1 MKNKLQHIFTGMLW
15 LLAWQVDAQ
24 IQSFNCKTA
33 SDDNVI
39 TGEVFFNYGSVT
51 NAYALKNRSSFT
63 VAEPVIGE
71 LQSAGYTMGL
81 GFWSRFLL
89 TPGAPLVQASEGDLA
104 DRIRVSW
111 VMDPLSPA
119 AQVGFKIYRNGDF
132 LANLDATTFDFVDFN
147 VIAGEKYVYTV
158 VGINDFGNGF
168 GGKALGFVNPNG
180 VVTGLVKTLNG
191 NPVVGAAVTLT
202 PTLGKAIEFN
212 GTGSLFTE
220 YQAFYPRNEFTLSCW
235 VKLGAGNDQA
245 GILDLGSS
253 ISKNWWIHTTPASM
267 GKGIRVGIGADTSAV
282 NELDC
287 VFPTAS
293 ADKWHYVATTYNG
306 SAILLYLDGELIS
319 SAVASIEADSMP
331 LFFGKR
337 SDDTGF
343 FTGKLDEVR
352 VFSRQLSQT
361 ELQMLMNKTA
371 ASNTNGLTA
380 YWKFDE
386 GTGSKAFSIGSNK
399 VNAYLCGANWTNDRP
414 DVLNAGITNELG
426 FYTIEGINYG
436 AGQTFTARP
445 DKKFYYNQSLEF
457 NGVNRAYAELTDFDL
472 TDSTTLEITLKGF
485 DYASNQCLLSKQ
497 NGSNTHFALN
507 LNAGNLELEMGGTSQ
522 SFGSLTMGF
531 HRVSMVMKQ
540 AGSSVEVTLYVDGTL
555 RSAHTFNGVSS
566 DFKGGSPWTLGAK
579 RDGDNLT
586 NYFSGL
592 IDEVAFFNDLQSVGA
607 IQTASNIG
615 TDVTNIALLHYF
627 NLNEGSDE
635 VITDYGSALSGEG
648 KVYATNWSTVAGI
661 VKEEPHKFSPSTR
674 LVTLNPSNTS
684 ADGIDFTDQSTVPVS
699 GYVRY
704 EGTNCFVKNA
714 EILVNGQR
722 NLPAVYTD
730 STGYF
735 SIDLEPGASVKLSP
749 TYNGHSFYP
758 AFWEIKKIGSPIAGI
773 LFRNQTKRSV
783 SGQMAGNAICRK
795 SVIPEGAIVKVKVET
810 LDGCFKKIIQL
821 TEEDGKFQFKNLPP
835 LKFTVA
841 VTEHSNN
848 VIYNYFQ
855 LQGGYTVDLTNKND
869 TTDFIY
875 YAPPQIEMTPL
886 DTNACGITMLQQDD
900 KYSTEIRV
908 FQQYDGGVCYLDTA
922 ELHIDNLIEG
932 DGPIDTMMTGGK
944 FKYRFTAGFPNIASP
959 YQKTLTI
966 LAKANE
972 LENTFSTQAVVLGKR
987 PRLVNFTSTSP
998 QLPMMILRDPP
1009 GDGSSASIERGSTVC
1024 TGWSVDASASVK
1036 ANIGLEL
1043 DLGNKQQI
1051 ISGTPGVGKITE
1063 IGVEN
1068 SLELGLSVKTGL
1080 SVNKSAEVCMTATE
1094 KISTSGDGV
1103 IFGEDAD
1110 VFMGGALN
1118 LLFGITDDLRWDTAN
1133 CNFFI
1138 KPALLVFPD
1147 KFATTFLYSGYQ
1159 IKKVVI
1165 PNLEAVGD
1173 TTSANQWRTILQRN
1187 RDLKAAAV
1195 FERNLSFDAG
1205 VTYEN
1210 SSAVENTSETKFG
1223 FEVEIGASIAASLG
1237 FDIDGTGAK
1246 FKMGMEMSM
1255 GVKSEFSSKETRTQ
1269 AVSYTLADD
1278 DIKDVFTVD
1287 VLQDRVYST
1296 PVFKTVSGNSSCP
1309 YEEKTV
1315 PRDGVE
1321 LTVDKTIIANVS
1333 MNDVA
1338 TFKFNIGNTSQT
1350 DEYRSYVFE
1359 LYNATN
1365 TNGAKVKIQGAG
1377 PSGVFGMYAGQS
1389 QEVIVTIERGP
1400 TAFDYE
1406 NLTFHV
1412 YSACEGNRYD
1422 ALGNGDFPPEPFYK
1436 AINVSVHYLEPCSP
1450 IDIGFPLQDWVL
1462 TPENGSTMFIT
1473 LNEFN
1478 RDDADLELIRV
1489 QYRRTQGDGAW
1500 INIVDVPKNELNN
1513 DVFKIVE
1520 WNTGGLKDGA
1530 YEIRAI
1536 TQCVGGQDAGIS
1548 HVMKGRIERDP
1559 PDLFG
1564 TPQPSDGVLALG
1576 DEISIQ
1582 FNEPIRCDQIIQ
1594 ADFFD
1599 NNNIGLYDT
1608 ETGKLVDA
1616 TISCTGD
1623 KITIVPKGPNR
1634 FIENKVLRVVVNN
1647 IKDLAG
1653 NNFAEKKWEFFVDR
1667 NPIRWLDGAV
1677 EVEKYEEDFVSVTR
1691 KIENTG
1697 GQATD
1702 YEILDIPSWVRVFP
1716 KKGTLAP
1723 GVAQPITFEFDSTM
1737 AIGAYLDTL
1746 FLDVVEGKEP
1756 VIVDARVMCHGPAWA
1771 VNPRSYDYSMNMTLQ
1786 LDIEGVFSA
1795 DRQDI
1800 VGAFIN
1806 GECRGLAKMQ
1816 YEPTLKKWL
1825 AFLTVYSNSFTGDS
1839 IRLQIWD
1846 ASACL
1851 LYGSVLEK
1859 FAFESEDLVGSP
1871 LEPVTARTNNLLL
1884 RRIEIN
1890 EGWNWISFNLQF
1902 PDPSI
1907 NAALRNLRR
1916 PQNDFIKGQTLFS
1929 QYFNAGNQWVG
1940 SLTTLGNT
1948 GMYQYRADAVDTLDM
1963 LGRPINLAAT
1973 TIPVNVGWNWIGYL
1987 PQSPLPLNLA
1997 LASLSP
2003 LNGDV
2008 IKSQTGFAQYVA
2020 GYGWLGNLQYMEAPE
2035 GYLLKISNAGTL
2047 AYPVPSNLTEVP
2059 VEKSKSK
2066 ALAATNYWTLEPSKF
2081 EHTMTLIGMVTADKL
2096 NVTAENFELGA
2107 FVGSAVRGS
2116 SPAIYVKSLNAYLF
2130 FITMYANKP
2139 GELINFKLYDGNNV
2153 RNLKETLYFSNDAQI
2168 GMVQEPQPFNLLTT
2182 TRTKDLSLID
2192 YFEVAPNPFY
2202 NQTTLTFSSEQGGE
2216 AQFTVLDVMGRVHDQ
2231 WRVHTLSGMNE
2242 FRWDAQSATKGALAS
2257 GVYFLKLE
2265 LNGKV
2270 TMKKVVLQR

>member
-1 MKNKLQHIFTGMLW
+1 MKKIYHLMLVW
-15 LLAWQVDAQ
+15 LLLTGLQQGLAQ
-24 IQSFNCKTA
+24 SSPNCATA
-33 SDDNVI
+33 SDNDYY
-39 TGEVFFNYGSVT
+39 TGKAFVNYGSLT
-51 NAYALKNRSSFT
+51 GAFNTKNRLYAT
-63 VAEPVIGE
+63 IGQP
-71 LQSAGYTMGL
+71 LMGSYFGKKNQGAF
-81 GFWSRFLL
+81 GFWASYLL
-89 TPGAPLVQASEGDLA
+89 PPAPPIVSASEGDLE
-104 DRIRVSW
+104 DRVQVDWSP
-111 VMDPLSPA
+111 DPLSP
-119 AQVGFKIYRNGDF
+119 VSTSYKIYRNGALLATVDGETFAF
-132 LANLDATTFDFVDFN
+132 LDFN
-147 VIAGEKYVYTV
+147 VLAGKFYTYEV
-158 VGINDFGNGF
+158 AGVNQFGEGSR
-168 GGKALGFVNPNG
+168 GKALGFLNPNG
-180 VVTGLVKTLNG
+180 VITGQVKTLGG
-191 NPVVGAAVTLT
+191 NPVPGAVVSLS
-202 PTLGKAIEFN
+202 PTLGAALSFDGN
-212 GTGSLFTE
+212 GSVFAE
-220 YQAFYPRNEFTLSCW
+220 YNPVFPRNNFTVTTW
-235 VKLGAGNDQA
+235 VKLNAGNDAA

-253 ISKNWWIHTTPASM
+253 ISKNWWLHTLPAGSGPGVKFSLGQTGGSPAEM
-267 GKGIRVGIGADTSAV
+267 SY
-282 NELDC
+282 E
-287 VFPTAS
+287 FPTAT
-293 ADKWHYVATTYNG
+293 ATDWHYIAASYNG
-306 SAILLYLDGELIS
+306 SALLLYVDGEL
-319 SAVASIEADSMP
+319 VATAIGSVAADSSV
-331 LFFGKR
+331 LYLGKR
-337 SDDTGF
+337 TDAGGF
-343 FTGKLDEVR
+343 LNGKIDEVR
-352 VFSRQLSQT
+352 FFDRQLPQT
-361 ELQMLMNKTA
+361 EIQMLMNKTA
-371 ASNTNGLTA
+371 SANTPGLVT

-386 GTGSKAFSIGSNK
+386 GAGSKGFDISSNK
-399 VNAYLCGANWTNDRP
+399 LKAYLCSAQWTSDKPN
-414 DVLNAGITNELG
+414 VINAGIADATG
-426 FYTIEGINYG
+426 FYKIEGINYG
-436 AGQTFTARP
+436 AGTIFTARP
-445 DKKFYYNQSLEF
+445 SKSFYSSQSLEF
-457 NGVNRAYAELTDFDL
+457 NGVNSSYADL
-472 TDSTTLEITLKGF
+472 TSFALKDSATITVVVKGFDFSSNQAILSKANAGGTNQFLLCLNQGKLDLGIGSEVHTFGDLGMGFHHLALVMRKASTSLEITLYK
-485 DYASNQCLLSKQ
+485 D
-497 NGSNTHFALN
+497 
-507 LNAGNLELEMGGTSQ
+507 GNLLGTHSYSATDWMGLPWKLGA
-522 SFGSLTMGF
+522 
-531 HRVSMVMKQ
+531 Q
-540 AGSSVEVTLYVDGTL
+540 ADGSS
-555 RSAHTFNGVSS
+555 AHKS
-566 DFKGGSPWTLGAK
+566 
-579 RDGDNLT
+579 
-586 NYFSGL
+586 YFTGL
-592 IDEVAFFNDLQSVGA
+592 IDEVAFFSELLSLPD
-607 IQTASNIG
+607 IQTYANIG
-615 TDVTNIALLHYF
+615 TNVTNSNLSSYF
-627 NLNEGSDE
+627 NLNEG
-635 VITDYGSALSGEG
+635 TDTTLHDMGIDLTGLGASYGAG
-648 KVYATNWSTVAGI
+648 WSTVAAI
-661 VKEEPHKFSPSTR
+661 VNELPHKFSPSTR
-674 LVTLNPSNTS
+674 LITLNPSNTS
-684 ADGIDFTDQSTVPVS
+684 TDQVDFTDQSTVPVS

-704 EGTNCFVKNA
+704 EGTNCFVKGA

-735 SIDLEPGASVKLSP
+735 SIDLEPGATVRLTP
-749 TYNGHSFYP
+749 TYQGHSFYP
-758 AFWEIKKIGSPIAGI
+758 AFWDIDKIASPVAGI
-773 LFRNQTKRSV
+773 LFRNQTKRTV
-783 SGQMAGNAICRK
+783 TGQMAGNDKCRK
-795 SVIPEGAIVKVKVET
+795 SVIPSNAIVKVKVES

-821 TEEDGKFQFKNLPP
+821 TEENGKFQFKNLPP
-835 LKFTVA
+835 LKMTIA

-855 LQGGYTVDLTNKND
+855 LQGGRTIDLTNRND

-875 YAPPQIEMTPL
+875 YAPPQIEIEPL
-886 DTNACGITMLQQDD
+886 DTNACGITMLEQDG
-900 KYSTEIRV
+900 KYTTNIRV

-932 DGPIDTMMTGGK
+932 DGPIDTLMTTGK
-944 FKYRFTAGFPNIASP
+944 FKYKFTAGFPNIASP

-998 QLPMMILRDPP
+998 QLPLMILRDPP

-1036 ANIGLEL
+1036 ASIGLEL

-1051 ISGTPGVGKITE
+1051 ITGTPAVGKITE
-1063 IGVEN
+1063 IGLEN
-1068 SLELGLSVKTGL
+1068 NLELGVSVKTGA
-1080 SVNKSAEVCMTATE
+1080 SINKSAEVCMTATE

-1110 VFMGGALN
+1110 VFVGGALN
-1118 LLFGITDDLRWDTAN
+1118 LLFGITDELRWDTAN

-1138 KPALLVFPD
+1138 KPGLLVFPD

-1173 TTSANQWRTILQRN
+1173 TTSAKQWRTILQRN
-1187 RDLKAAAV
+1187 RDLKTAAV
-1195 FERNLSFDAG
+1195 FEKNLSFDAG
-1205 VTYEN
+1205 VSYEN
-1210 SSAVENTSETKFG
+1210 SSSVENTSETKFG
-1223 FEVEIGASIAASLG
+1223 FEVEIEATYAQSLG

-1255 GVKSEFSSKETRTQ
+1255 GAKTEFSSKQTRTQ

-1287 VLQDRVYST
+1287 VLQDKVYST

-1309 YEEKTV
+1309 YEENTV
-1315 PRDGVE
+1315 PRDGVD

-1333 MNDVA
+1333 MNDQA
-1338 TFKFNIGNTSQT
+1338 TFKFNINNNSQT
-1350 DEYRSYVFE
+1350 DEYRSYLFE

-1365 TNGAKVKIQGAG
+1365 PNGAKVKIQGAG
-1377 PSGVFGMYAGQS
+1377 PSGVFGLYAGQS

-1412 YSACEGNRYD
+1412 YSACEGSRYD
-1422 ALGNGDFPPEPFYK
+1422 ALGNGDVPPEPFYK

-1594 ADFFD
+1594 ADFFN

-1608 ETGKLVDA
+1608 ETGNLVDA
-1616 TISCTGD
+1616 TISCSGD
-1623 KITIVPKGPNR
+1623 KITVVPKVPNR
-1634 FIENKVLRVVVNN
+1634 FIENKVLRVQVNN
-1647 IKDLAG
+1647 IQDLAG
-1653 NNFAEKKWEFFVDR
+1653 NNFAEKKWEFFVNR

-1677 EVEKYEEDFVSVTR
+1677 EVVKYEEDFVSVTR

-1702 YEILDIPSWVRVFP
+1702 YEILDVPSWVRVFP
-1716 KKGTLAP
+1716 KKGTLSP

-1737 AIGAYLDTL
+1737 AFGAYLDTL

-1756 VIVDARVMCHGPAWA
+1756 VIVDARVICHEPAWA

-1806 GECRGLAKMQ
+1806 GECRGLTKMQ

-1825 AFLTVYSNSFTGDS
+1825 AFLTVYSSNFTGDS
-1839 IRLQIWD
+1839 IKLQIWD

-1884 RRIEIN
+1884 RKIEIN

-1907 NAALRNLRR
+1907 NAALTNLRR

-2107 FVGSAVRGS
+2107 FVGGAVRGS
-2116 SPAIYVKSLNAYLF
+2116 APAIYVKSLNAYLF

-2153 RNLKETLYFSNDAQI
+2153 RNLKETLYFSSDAQI

-2182 TRTKDLSLID
+2182 TATTDRRLIS
-2192 YFEVAPNPFY
+2192 YFEVMPNPLQ
-2202 NQTTLTFSSEQGGE
+2202 NQAVFSFAAEQDGE
-2216 AQFTVLDVMGRVHDQ
+2216 ARISVLDAVGATHGQ
-2231 WRVHTLSGMNE
+2231 WRINAQAGMNE
-2242 FRWDAQSATKGALAS
+2242 FRWDARSALGTELAS
-2257 GVYFLKLE
+2257 GVYFVKLD
-2265 LNGKV
+2265 LDGKV
-2270 TMKKVVLQR
+2270 TVKKVVLQR